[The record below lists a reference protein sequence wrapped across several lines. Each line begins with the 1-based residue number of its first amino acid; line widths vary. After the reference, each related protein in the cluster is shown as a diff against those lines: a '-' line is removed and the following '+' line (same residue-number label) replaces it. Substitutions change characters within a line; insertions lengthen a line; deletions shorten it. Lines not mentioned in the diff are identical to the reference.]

1 MNTEQS
7 NTSPAMQLRFLI
19 PYILIFFF
27 APLLTFVIG
36 NWVDRFFSLPPFPPF
51 PFNIFFGVGIMVLGA
66 AIGIKATRQLR
77 YAGMGLPWGA
87 LDKEAKT
94 KFLVTNGIY
103 SYTRNPI
110 VLGYTLLPLGMGL
123 LFRSLGMTILIPALI
138 LVILIIRIK
147 KWEEPD
153 LEKRFGEKYLEYKQ
167 QTPFLIPRVRPALVS
182 FLTRKRT
189 KPESKDSS
197 TTS

>member
-1 MNTEQS
+1 MNTKQS
-7 NTSPAMQLRFLI
+7 NASPVMRFRFLI

-27 APLLTFVIG
+27 VPILTFVIG
-36 NWVDRFFSLPPFPPF
+36 NWVDRFFSLPSFPPF
-51 PFNIFFGVGIMVLGA
+51 PFNIIFGIGIMLLGA

-87 LDKEAKT
+87 LDEEAKT

-138 LVILIIRIK
+138 LVIMLIRIK

-153 LEKRFGEKYLEYKQ
+153 LENRFGEKYLEYKRR
-167 QTPFLIPRVRPALVS
+167 TPFLIPRVRPALAG

-189 KPESKDSS
+189 TAESKDSS